1 MGNEYRDVYGVKGFM
16 PHPMSLVEIENKTE
30 EGKGGGITLF
40 LSVLPLVIHMLNS
53 YLLLWDDTWG
63 ALEVTRLR

>member
-30 EGKGGGITLF
+30 EGKGGHHPF
-40 LSVLPLVIHMLNS
+40 LISSTPHNS
-53 YLLLWDDTWG
+53 YVELLSPDVGLHLGCFGGDKT
-63 ALEVTRLR
+63 

>member
-30 EGKGGGITLF
+30 EGKGGHHPF
-40 LSVLPLVIHMLNS
+40 LISSTPRNS
-53 YLLLWDDTWG
+53 YVELLPPAVG
-63 ALEVTRLR
+63 